1 MKVRQAYQKPQR
13 TWQQMQQQM
22 QSRDGHSNKKEKT
35 HENKKEKT
43 HEDEEGEEFSF
54 IRAVGFIVRGIILT
68 TLEFAVEALCIF
80 CKVLLRALG
89 LIGPES
95 SVIRKL
101 TVSLVLIVG
110 VMAFNLIYRVYD
122 GISKRIEAWKKKLR
136 LHTPAEKAERKQRK
150 KKPKVAE
157 NKGEEDVVWWRKKSK
172 TTKNNREEDVGWWWR
187 RKPKTTKKENKGV
200 GDVR

>member
-1 MKVRQAYQKPQR
+1 MFSLGNSTARTLLRSSRLRLVQHPAMSSRISFLGINRPLLKSTYLHTSPFSTTSTMKVRQAYQKPQR

-22 QSRDGHSNKKEKT
+22 ESRDGHSNKKEKT

-43 HEDEEGEEFSF
+43 HEDEGGEEFSF

-95 SVIRKL
+95 TVIRKL
-101 TVSLVLIVG
+101 TILWS
-110 VMAFNLIYRVYD
+110 
-122 GISKRIEAWKKKLR
+122 
-136 LHTPAEKAERKQRK
+136 
-150 KKPKVAE
+150 
-157 NKGEEDVVWWRKKSK
+157 
-172 TTKNNREEDVGWWWR
+172 
-187 RKPKTTKKENKGV
+187 
-200 GDVR
+200 